1 MRGDGVNE
9 WPPISPPR
17 VIAPT
22 SGASVNAVL
31 GFSIATDPAILAL
44 DLVHLT
50 TDYEIRTAPNGG
62 GSLVYSVNNSLSLLG
77 LIVPIGTLSGLTAG
91 QTYYVRA
98 RFDSLGGVS
107 SAFSEDVRITT

>member
-17 VIAPT
+17 VVAPAN
-22 SGASVNAVL
+22 GASVNATL
-31 GFSIATDPAILAL
+31 GFSIVTDPAILAL
-44 DLVHLT
+44 DLIHLT

-62 GSLVYSVNNSLSLLG
+62 GSLVYGAPNSLSLLG
-77 LIVPIGTLSGLTAG
+77 LVVPIGALSGLSAG

-98 RFDSLGGVS
+98 RFRTLGGGL
-107 SAFSEDVRITT
+107 SAYSEDVRITT